1 MPVTI
6 ADVARLSGV
15 SIKQVSRVINHQDR
29 VSKATRARVEQAID
43 DLGFVPNVWARRLA
57 RGYSN
62 LIGLCMYSAT
72 PDWIMVVLNS
82 MIDVAD
88 CNDYRV
94 SVYRFNPRDTT
105 KIQEMLAWATQR
117 HIDGLILT
125 PPIDTSQ
132 ELVAG
137 LLALSFPFV
146 QIAPHDRA
154 NGGSWVA
161 TTDEPGS
168 YDATRHLLQL
178 GHTRIAFIQGPSDHL
193 ASWDRLRGYQ
203 RALREHGIEPDPLLL
218 RCGDWSF
225 ETGLTCTRQLLS
237 LPGRATAIVCSGDQ
251 IAAGA
256 IHAVREIGLDCPAD
270 VSVTGFNDIE
280 LAQQMWPP
288 LTTIRQPVNEIATAA
303 MTLLIEKLIPGGSQP
318 SGIEIP
324 ATLIVRGSTGPV
336 SARQ

>member
-1 MPVTI
+1 VPVTI
-6 ADVARLSGV
+6 VDVARLSGV
-15 SIKQVSRVINHQDR
+15 SIKQVSRVINHEDR
-29 VSKATRARVEQAID
+29 VARATRARVLQAVGE
-43 DLGFVPNVWARRLA
+43 LGFVPNVWARRLA

-94 SVYRFNPRDTT
+94 AVYRFNPLDTT
-105 KIQEMLAWATQR
+105 KVREMLAWSAQR

-125 PPIDTSQ
+125 PPIDSSE
-132 ELVAG
+132 ELVEG
-137 LLALSFPFV
+137 LTALNFPFV
-146 QIAPHDRA
+146 QIAPHNRGS
-154 NGGSWVA
+154 GGSWVA
-161 TTDEPGS
+161 TSDEPGS

-193 ASWDRLRGYQ
+193 ASWDRLHGYQ
-203 RALREHGIEPDPLLL
+203 RALREEGIDPDPGLV

-225 ETGLTCTRQLLS
+225 ETGIDSTRQLMS
-237 LPGRATAIVCSGDQ
+237 MPERATAIVCSGDQ

-256 IHAVREIGLDCPAD
+256 IHAVRESGLDCPAD

-280 LAQQMWPP
+280 LAQQIWPP
-288 LTTIRQPVNEIATAA
+288 LTTVRQPVYEIATTA
-303 MTLLIEKLIPGGSQP
+303 MTLLIEKLIPGGTYP

-324 ATLIVRGSTGPV
+324 TTLIVRASTGP
-336 SARQ
+336 AAAHK